1 MIVDSDVRIGIVFR
15 VRLGLRRACVM
26 HASGIRLVVLTR
38 EPHKAQPVA
47 AVCSKVELRGYRGYR
62 VLGCV
67 MLAMVAEKCRI
78 TIVGPTIRGKL
89 GLIG

>member
-1 MIVDSDVRIGIVFR
+1 MGIVFR

-47 AVCSKVELRGYRGYR
+47 AVCSKVELRGYRGCR

-67 MLAMVAEKCRI
+67 MLAMAAEKCRI
-78 TIVGPTIRGKL
+78 TSLAQPFEASS
-89 GLIG
+89 GL